1 MLKFLATIY
10 KKELNM
16 ENEKDV
22 KENIINFAKVKGK
35 YNKKISEEEINTLFM
50 GLIKIVKKSAEDD
63 YDRELKEECDSA
75 TENFRQCL
83 MELNT
88 VQMELKKERDTKQ
101 VLLERLEM
109 QQQQICLLLKKL
121 TIKGTW
127 N

>member
-1 MLKFLATIY
+1 
-10 KKELNM
+10 M
-16 ENEKDV
+16 ENDKDV

-35 YNKKISEEEINTLFM
+35 YNKKISEEEINALFL

-63 YDRELKEECDSA
+63 FDKELKEECDFA

-88 VQMELKKERDTKQ
+88 VQMELKKELDIKQ
-101 VLLERLEM
+101 VLLERLEL

-121 TIKGTW
+121 TMKGTW